1 MSNVT
6 RWKVTSLVLA
16 AFLVGFLV
24 SSAVAGGG
32 STTKVAGGAN
42 TKVALAR
49 GSAAFSTTSDTWTNL
64 TGASVTIRVPQGQ
77 RAILLATFS
86 GESICNGGVVGDE
99 CDVRILFNGN
109 QGQPGPAAPN
119 SGAAFDSEG
128 SGDDYREMHAM
139 QRSRGPVVGGIYTVR
154 VQVETCCGTTF
165 TLDDWHLT
173 VQSFR
178 VG

>member
-1 MSNVT
+1 MKDAT
-6 RWKVTSLVLA
+6 RWKVISLALA
-16 AFLVGFLV
+16 AFLVGMLV
-24 SSAVAGGG
+24 TTAIAGGG
-32 STTKVAGGAN
+32 GTTKLSGGTN
-42 TKVALAR
+42 SKVALAR
-49 GSAAFSTTSDTWTNL
+49 GSAAFATTSDSWTNL
-64 TGASVTIRVPQGQ
+64 TGASVSIRIPAGQ

-86 GESICNGGVVGDE
+86 GESLCNGGFVGDE
-99 CDVRILFNGN
+99 CDVRVLFNGS

-128 SGDDYREMHAM
+128 SGDDYREMHSM
-139 QRSRGPVVGGIYTVR
+139 QRSKGPFGPGLYTVR